1 VIYVTPVIPAKNE
14 LLPSPCS
21 LVTPLTASYG
31 TVGEV
36 APCLP
41 AYRREAI
48 YFNGWEHQMRIL
60 LGVLLFIG
68 LAACGSRSEET
79 KDESTRVATD
89 TLVETRQVADTLV
102 VRTDSTIA
110 ADTAIKAD
118 TTIAADTTVTAD
130 TTIAAD
136 TTRVGDEGVIRVDTA
151 SVSDTTR

>member
-1 VIYVTPVIPAKNE
+1 
-14 LLPSPCS
+14 
-21 LVTPLTASYG
+21 VTPLTASSG
-31 TVGEV
+31 TAGEV
-36 APCLP
+36 APYLP

-48 YFNGWEHQMRIL
+48 YFNGWEQQMRTL

-89 TLVETRQVADTLV
+89 TLVETRHVADTLV

-118 TTIAADTTVTAD
+118 TTVLADTTVTAD
-130 TTIAAD
+130 TTVQAD
-136 TTRVGDEGVIRVDTA
+136 TIHVGDEGVIRVDTT
-151 SVSDTTR
+151 SLRDTTR